1 MFRNID
7 ERNVDISQHEHNMR
21 ILDNMEACYGCGA
34 CFNVCSTE
42 AIDMRENEE
51 GFLEP
56 VIDGDKC
63 IYGVWFSIIFA

>member
-1 MFRNID
+1 
-7 ERNVDISQHEHNMR
+7 MR